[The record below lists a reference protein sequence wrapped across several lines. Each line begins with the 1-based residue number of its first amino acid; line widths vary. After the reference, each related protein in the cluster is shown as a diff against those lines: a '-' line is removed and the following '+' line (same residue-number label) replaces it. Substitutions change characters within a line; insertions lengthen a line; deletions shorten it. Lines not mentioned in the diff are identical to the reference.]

1 MKLSPPHEG
10 FKQNWTT
17 NTETLATEF
26 YCSQS
31 YSFSY
36 LLIPLSICLLSIFPL
51 KTRSPFSNSIFSYHH
66 FLPSNT
72 KEDGGLYGEIWC
84 WFRGKTPL
92 NFERKS
98 LNFLCSFSRPTV
110 KEMEAL
116 RGGEKTAM
124 VLLARFLGLVN
135 HDLLLDLWGR
145 RRWRTGFLPRFSGI
159 STWRRNK
166 VGSGRYF
173 FTLRKE

>member
-10 FKQNWTT
+10 FRQNWTT

-51 KTRSPFSNSIFSYHH
+51 KTRPPFSNSIFSYHH

-98 LNFLCSFSRPTV
+98 ENFLCSFSRPTV

-116 RGGEKTAM
+116 RGERKRRWYCWHDFWVWSIMICCLIYGEEDVG
-124 VLLARFLGLVN
+124 VLDFFPDFLGLVN
-135 HDLLLDLWGR
+135 HDR
-145 RRWRTGFLPRFSGI
+145 VGI
-159 STWRRNK
+159 
-166 VGSGRYF
+166 F
-173 FTLRKE
+173 